1 MNTDRGA
8 ATEGVPEDSTQA
20 GAMSQGSKLFIYG
33 VKEDYP
39 EETLANVFG
48 RSGQVTDVKNTGN
61 GYAFV
66 TMIDENAAQAAI
78 RDLNGVSIDG
88 GKPIKVS
95 AHKPR
100 ENMLYIE
107 NF

>member
-1 MNTDRGA
+1 
-8 ATEGVPEDSTQA
+8 
-20 GAMSQGSKLFIYG
+20 MSQGSKLFVYG
-33 VKEDYP
+33 VNENCP
-39 EETLANVFG
+39 REVLENEFG
-48 RSGQVTDVKNTGN
+48 RCGEVTDVYNTGK

-95 AHKPR
+95 ARKLRYFPR
-100 ENMLYIE
+100 KRVKLGD
-107 NF
+107 

>member
-1 MNTDRGA
+1 
-8 ATEGVPEDSTQA
+8 
-20 GAMSQGSKLFIYG
+20 MSQGSKLFVYG
-33 VKEDYP
+33 VNENCP
-39 EETLANVFG
+39 REVLENEFG
-48 RSGQVTDVKNTGN
+48 RCGEVTDVYNTGK

-95 AHKPR
+95 ASFTRNLSKSH
-100 ENMLYIE
+100 E
-107 NF
+107 FF